1 LIAAL
6 LSGGQIDS
14 RAATPEVVATMPDVL
29 NINASMAQKELQ
41 IRVLRIFASVNPR
54 DAVNLNAAAL
64 LDQNE
69 FNV

>member
-29 NINASMAQKELQ
+29 NINASMAQKDCRSSHHR
-41 IRVLRIFASVNPR
+41 IRESARRVCESERLF
-54 DAVNLNAAAL
+54 
-64 LDQNE
+64 
-69 FNV
+69 FNM

>member
-1 LIAAL
+1 
-6 LSGGQIDS
+6 
-14 RAATPEVVATMPDVL
+14 MPDVL

>member
-29 NINASMAQKELQ
+29 NINASMAQKSQSSSHIVAYVMRESARRVCESERRGSVLQ
-41 IRVLRIFASVNPR
+41 HVS
-54 DAVNLNAAAL
+54 
-64 LDQNE
+64 
-69 FNV
+69 